1 MAKVKMKVNQNWTK
15 QIIAIILSK
24 FIFQWRKKVA
34 KEETSVQDEILE
46 GKAQKLAHS
55 NF

>member
-24 FIFQWRKKVA
+24 FSNEEKKLL
-34 KEETSVQDEILE
+34 KKKTSVQDEILE

>member
-24 FIFQWRKKVA
+24 FIFHRRRKK
-34 KEETSVQDEILE
+34 TSVQDEILE